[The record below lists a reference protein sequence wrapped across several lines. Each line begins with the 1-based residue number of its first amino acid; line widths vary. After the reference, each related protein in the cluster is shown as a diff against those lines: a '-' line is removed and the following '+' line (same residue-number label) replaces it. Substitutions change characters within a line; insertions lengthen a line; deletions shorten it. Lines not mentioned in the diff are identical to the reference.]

1 MIVRQQVDLPSAPCA
16 VWLMDSITQV
26 TPQDAG
32 AIVVSGSHGGTSSAH
47 YALAA
52 ALALAV
58 FNDAGVGKDKAGL
71 AALDILQ
78 SQGRAALTVSHSS
91 ARIGDAADAWMH
103 GVVSHANANAKHLGF
118 KPGQGLQAAIAN
130 YMGRAGVG
138 PLSPCP

>member
-26 TPQDAG
+26 TPQDVG

-47 YALAA
+47 YALVAE
-52 ALALAV
+52 LALAV

-78 SQGRAALTVSHSS
+78 SQGRAALTVAHTS

-103 GVVSHANANAKHLGF
+103 GVVSHANASAQHLGF
-118 KPGQGLQAAIAN
+118 TAGQGLRPAVQACLVR
-130 YMGRAGVG
+130 MGIEPTA
-138 PLSPCP
+138 PTA

>member
-26 TPQDAG
+26 TPLDAG

-47 YALAA
+47 YALVAE
-52 ALALAV
+52 LALAV

-78 SQGRAALTVSHSS
+78 SQGRAALTLAHTS

-118 KPGQGLQAAIAN
+118 TAGQGLRAAIEV
-130 YMGRAGVG
+130 YIGRARDK
-138 PLSPCP
+138 PIFP